1 MSLTTSE
8 VLSNAICRSRKISTV
23 TSTSVTAEPTFSD
36 MPFVPSSE
44 KLQPIIPKAIGFF
57 DNRPAMIGVITA
69 VSMIAIA
76 SILLVIYLIIRR
88 RRSAGLGC
96 ANNNN
101 GNSLSLDEEMDVPPP
116 PYSFMVKMSALTC

>member
-1 MSLTTSE
+1 MVLTASE
-8 VLSNAICRSRKISTV
+8 VSSNAICRSREVSTV
-23 TSTSVTAEPTFSD
+23 TSTSIIAEPTFSD
-36 MPFVPSSE
+36 MPSVPFSE

-69 VSMIAIA
+69 VSTIAVA

-88 RRSAGLGC
+88 RRNANLGC
-96 ANNNN
+96 ISNNI

-116 PYSFMVKMSALTC
+116 PYSFIFKTSALTC